1 MSFIVRPEKLM
12 QVQFLLIKLNI
23 KLFQWSKTKQS
34 IIERILPYLMKMKVP
49 PIWTFEYWA
58 IIRLLT
64 GLSSFRCSTELTFHY
79 IVLSYDPSHSRACSN
94 TQSLAFRYFVST
106 RQWQSGADQ
115 WFAFWFVCP
124 LFVGPSVWRS
134 TLLFY
139 SMTFPIPERIQIR
152 SHWPSDILYPSGN
165 DNQVPINDS
174 SPDWIAL
181 FQSFH
186 RTDVPLYCFILWPF
200 PFQSVFQYA
209 VIGLQIF
216 CIHQVMTIRCRSMIR
231 LLTCLPSFHRS
242 IKLTTHSIVLFYDLS
257 QHRAYSYTQ
266 SLAFGYSV
274 SAQRWQAGSSDDQFA
289 TWHQCP
295 LSVCLPN
302 WRSTLLFYSM
312 TFPNTERIPIRS
324 HWPSDTPYPP
334 GDDKQVPATIN
345 SPPAMSFLF
354 SPVYRADHPCYC
366 FNL

>member
-23 KLFQWSKTKQS
+23 KLFQWSKTKHS

-79 IVLSYDPSHSRACSN
+79 IVLFYDPSHSRACSN
-94 TQSLAFRYFVST
+94 THSLAFGYFVST

-174 SPDWIAL
+174 PPDLPTL
-181 FQSFH
+181 FSSLHQ
-186 RTDVPLYCFILWPF
+186 TDDPLYCFILWPS
-200 PFQSVFQYA
+200 PTQSVFLYA
-209 VIGLQIF
+209 VIGHRVLR
-216 CIHQVMTIRCRSMIR
+216 IRPAMASR
-231 LLTCLPSFHRS
+231 FQQRS
-242 IKLTTHSIVLFYDLS
+242 IRH
-257 QHRAYSYTQ
+257 
-266 SLAFGYSV
+266 
-274 SAQRWQAGSSDDQFA
+274 QA
-289 TWHQCP
+289 
-295 LSVCLPN
+295 
-302 WRSTLLFYSM
+302 
-312 TFPNTERIPIRS
+312 
-324 HWPSDTPYPP
+324 
-334 GDDKQVPATIN
+334 
-345 SPPAMSFLF
+345 
-354 SPVYRADHPCYC
+354 
-366 FNL
+366 